1 MLNLPSWKR
10 VNDLIKQIEDE
21 TGVNIK
27 SYDNKYHV
35 NVRFGV
41 AETSKSHKYSD
52 AFIDLLKKV
61 IAGQPYKVDADEIIV
76 AGTGG

>member
-1 MLNLPSWKR
+1 MRL
-10 VNDLIKQIEDE
+10 DLFCQ
-21 TGVNIK
+21 VVWFLFNK